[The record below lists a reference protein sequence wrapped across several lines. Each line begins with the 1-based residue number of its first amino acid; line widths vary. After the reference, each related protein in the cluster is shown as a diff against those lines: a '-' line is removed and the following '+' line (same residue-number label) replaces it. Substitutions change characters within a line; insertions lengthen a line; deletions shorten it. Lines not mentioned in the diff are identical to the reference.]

1 MRFLRDIL
9 NYESNYKYSKYTRTL
24 YAVDPDE
31 CTSLYSFDSY
41 STLIVYKVLFIK
53 VYSYRSL
60 SDRLDMYRSLFAS
73 GALREIL

>member
-24 YAVDPDE
+24 YAVDSDE
-31 CTSLYSFDSY
+31 CTSLYSIDSY

-53 VYSYRSL
+53 VNRIA
-60 SDRLDMYRSLFAS
+60 R
-73 GALREIL
+73 